1 MAGTAVRASTYGKT
15 VGSEYL
21 NAISD
26 TVAETLTVP
35 SNTEACLVSV
45 VGAEPIRW
53 RTDGIDPT
61 STIGH
66 PLAPGG
72 HLELFSDDM
81 KTFRAICAT
90 GAATSALFVSY
101 FEGR

>member
-1 MAGTAVRASTYGKT
+1 MSTAWRASTYGKT

-21 NAISD
+21 NAISA
-26 TVAETLTVP
+26 TVADALTVP
-35 SNTEACLVSV
+35 SNAEAALVSV
-45 VGAEPIRW
+45 IGAEPIRW
-53 RTDGIDPT
+53 RSDGIDPT

-66 PLAPGG
+66 PLAQGG

-90 GAATSALFVSY
+90 GATTTDLFVTY